1 MTRKLQMWIDDR
13 LRRMCGRIT
22 PEKRLFVILTALVLF
37 SALSIYITFS
47 SIYNIGKK
55 DGERIRIEHI
65 EKPELKAKP
74 DQTGSTVDK

>member
-37 SALSIYITFS
+37 IALSIYITFS

-74 DQTGSTVDK
+74 DQTGSTADK